1 MKKQVIVVF
10 VLLMGC
16 IGSCLWAVTPKGAAQ
31 KADLVLQHG
40 KIYTVDAPRSWA
52 SAVAVSSGRIVY
64 VGDDSGAAAWIG
76 PKTQKIDL
84 AGRLVLP
91 GFIDAHVHPIS
102 SGVEMNRCD
111 VSEKTTKEGVL
122 AAIKQCAQ
130 EHPEKP
136 WVIGNG
142 WALPLFPNANPQKEW
157 LDEIVPDRPVMIGS
171 ADGHSVWVNSKAL
184 QAAGITKNTP
194 DPQDGRIEHN
204 AQGEPSGALRESAS
218 DLVYN
223 VAPKATLEEEVQG
236 LKQAIALMNSTG
248 ITGVNDASVGEKELK
263 VYQETEKRG
272 LLTLRVAASMYADPE
287 GVSENLSGVMGTGKK
302 DNPSGDLQQRLNAQV
317 EKFKKLRTQYQSKHL
332 KTDTV
337 KIFEDGV
344 IETGT
349 AALLQPYLGKGNDA
363 GSVNWEPAE
372 LNPFVATLDKENFQ
386 VHFHAIGDRAI
397 RYALDAAAYAQKQ
410 NGIRDARTLI
420 AHLQL
425 IDPQDVPR
433 FAQLRVIPVFQPL
446 WAFADT
452 YITDLTV
459 PVLGS
464 ERMRWN
470 YPMGSVAKYGAMMA
484 MGSDWSVSSVNPLD
498 GIEVSVTR
506 RDPEE
511 SEPKGEPFVPDE
523 RLDLR
528 TAVDAYTI
536 GSSYANFWEKET
548 GSIEAGKS
556 ADLIVLSDNIFE
568 VPPSRINDA
577 KVMLTLFEGKKIYES
592 K

>member
-1 MKKQVIVVF
+1 MKKKVFMLF
-10 VLLMGC
+10 VLLFVNG
-16 IGSCLWAVTPKGAAQ
+16 ILWSATQAPQ

-40 KIYTVDAPRSWA
+40 KIYTVDAARSWA
-52 SAVAVSSGRIVY
+52 SAVAVKTGRIVY
-64 VGDDSGAAAWIG
+64 VGDDAGVASWIG
-76 PKTQKIDL
+76 PKTETIDL

-91 GFIDAHVHPIS
+91 GFIDAHVHPVS
-102 SGVEMNRCD
+102 SGVEINRCD
-111 VSEKTTKEGVL
+111 VTEEISKEAVL
-122 AAIKQCAQ
+122 SKIKQCAQ
-130 EHPEKP
+130 EHPERP

-171 ADGHSVWVNSKAL
+171 ADGHSIWVNSKAL
-184 QAAGITKNTP
+184 QAAGITKDTP
-194 DPQDGRIEHN
+194 DPADGRIEHN

-236 LKQAIALMNSTG
+236 LKQAIGLMNSTG
-248 ITGVNDASVGEKELK
+248 ITGVHDASVGEEELK
-263 VYQETEKRG
+263 VYQEAEKRG
-272 LLTLRVAASMYADPE
+272 LLTLRVATAMYADPE
-287 GVSENLSGVMGTGKK
+287 GVSENMYGVMGTAKK
-302 DNPSGDLQQRLNAQV
+302 NKPVGDLQQRLNAQV
-317 EKFKKLRTQYQSKHL
+317 EKFKKLRAQYKSKHL

-349 AALLQPYLGKGNDA
+349 AALLLPYLGKNNDA
-363 GSVNWEPAE
+363 GSVNWEPSE
-372 LNPFVATLDKENFQ
+372 LDPFVATLDKEKFQ

-410 NGIRDARTLI
+410 NGIHDARTLI

-425 IDPQDVPR
+425 IDPQDVQR

-446 WAFADT
+446 WAYADT
-452 YITDLTV
+452 YIRDLTV
-459 PVLGS
+459 PILGP

-470 YPMGSVAKYGAMMA
+470 YPMASVARYGAMMA

-506 RDPEE
+506 RDPDE
-511 SEPKGEPFVPDE
+511 SESKGEPFVPEE

-528 TAVDAYTI
+528 TAVAAYTI
-536 GSSYANFWEKET
+536 GSAYADFWEKET
-548 GSIEAGKS
+548 GSIETGKS
-556 ADLIVLSDNIFE
+556 ADLIVLSENIFD
-568 VPPSRINDA
+568 VTPPRINEA
-577 KVMLTLFEGKKIYES
+577 KVMLTLFEGKKVYES